1 MQLSLPKPFPLLY
14 FGFLCLQVSSV
25 SNFLPDTRGQKWPF
39 IHVHSFSC
47 AVEREGHCKKKK
59 KYPWH
64 VWGVHTVD
72 GPHGVFHRARQHILP
87 RSTLLLLMAC
97 VLSQSI
103 LLRLQVALQGNC
115 LKRALGCVHFPGLLG
130 YSTKA
135 RLGWVGLVL
144 CPSRVRAAQA
154 TKYLAS
160 TLSPGGP
167 CILSSPPSQP
177 LGFLGASR
185 SAISGVP
192 CVSSGE
198 LISSCDPPGRCQLSR
213 IPGRLG

>member
-1 MQLSLPKPFPLLY
+1 MHLSLPRQFPLFILASVCKP
-14 FGFLCLQVSSV
+14 LQCLICTLTQGGEGGHLFRLTCSV
-25 SNFLPDTRGQKWPF
+25 VLWGGRNT
-39 IHVHSFSC
+39 
-47 AVEREGHCKKKK
+47 AN
-59 KYPWH
+59 KYHWH
-64 VWGVHTVD
+64 VWGVLIVSGHTGFSPTRSMCSFPVYPTQAPGCTAGELSKA
-72 GPHGVFHRARQHILP
+72 GPGLHTLP
-87 RSTLLLLMAC
+87 RFK
-97 VLSQSI
+97 
-103 LLRLQVALQGNC
+103 LLRFRFSCTPQ
-115 LKRALGCVHFPGLLG
+115 RH
-130 YSTKA
+130 
-135 RLGWVGLVL
+135 RLGWACVL
-144 CPSRVRAAQA
+144 CPSQVRAAQA